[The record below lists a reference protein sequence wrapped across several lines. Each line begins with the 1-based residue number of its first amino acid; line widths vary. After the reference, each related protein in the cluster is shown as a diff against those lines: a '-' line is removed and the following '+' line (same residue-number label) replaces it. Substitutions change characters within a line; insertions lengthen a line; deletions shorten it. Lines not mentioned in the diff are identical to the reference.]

1 MVGVA
6 FGFRDIDFFDS
17 SRLVVVSAKEKE
29 MHSENRLE
37 GRVIRVGRGWAD
49 VAVGRTVRRI
59 TTPPDLLLRVGNR
72 IGVDRDGAA
81 TLRSVELTSTARV
94 R

>member
-1 MVGVA
+1 
-6 FGFRDIDFFDS
+6 
-17 SRLVVVSAKEKE
+17 

-49 VAVGRTVRRI
+49 VTVGRTVRRI
-59 TTPPDLLLRVGNR
+59 TTRPDLLLRVGNR
-72 IGVDRDGAA
+72 ISVDRDGGAIP
-81 TLRSVELTSTARV
+81 RPVEPASTART

>member
-1 MVGVA
+1 
-6 FGFRDIDFFDS
+6 
-17 SRLVVVSAKEKE
+17 
-29 MHSENRLE
+29 MHSKNHLE

-59 TTPPDLLLRVGNR
+59 TTRPDLLLRVGNR
-72 IGVDRDGAA
+72 ISVDRDGGAISP
-81 TLRSVELTSTARV
+81 SVEQASTART